1 MHTGIPP
8 SARRSTPPPA
18 RESSSPWS
26 NYPALGRRVRVAPP
40 VDSIDRLCEDVSRLA
55 LKVDSPTE
63 LRESTAEGREL
74 ISDAVIQRLV
84 RGFLALE
91 PRLENHHSEEFAR
104 AIATWS
110 WSTPFFKHLENQR
123 NMSLEL
129 RLVQTLLGYELGRGS
144 ETAIRFRLTP
154 VDGKRIATYLQTRGW
169 QPGKE
174 LDAIDLGDFEK
185 AIQIR
190 EERIQNWEKL
200 LGVRDVTAGVVDRSM
215 AFVTGVDVPRDA

>member
-8 SARRSTPPPA
+8 SAQLSTPPPA
-18 RESSSPWS
+18 RESLSPWS
-26 NYPALGRRVRVAPP
+26 NYPVQGRRIRVAPP
-40 VDSIDRLCEDVSRLA
+40 VDSIDRLCDDVSRLA
-55 LKVDSPTE
+55 FKLDSPID
-63 LRESTAEGREL
+63 LRSSTTEGREL
-74 ISDAVIQRLV
+74 ISDAAIQRLV
-84 RGFLALE
+84 RRFLALE
-91 PRLENHHSEEFAR
+91 PTSENGYSEKFAR

-110 WSTPFFKHLENQR
+110 WTTPFSKHLEGQR
-123 NMSLEL
+123 KKPLEL
-129 RLVQTLLGYELGRGS
+129 KLVQTLLDHERGCGS
-144 ETAIRFRLTP
+144 ETAIRFRLTS